1 MLIYG
6 YCPGAWVGVFSLAPA
21 KKSVSGSTTLIWRKL
36 TKRIGSVE
44 NLSAKNEITFFFYL
58 YFCMFLI
65 KVLDQNLPNWIRIF
79 GTDPDRKNCV
89 SNGFFS
95 ESGSDFSELGSKLTI
110 NVDPVQILKNPYLW
124 LQKIFISYLAHVTVL
139 FGQVYSKPDQRWTN
153 LDQDLKVWVCEKKN
167 QIHPDPKY

>member
-44 NLSAKNEITFFFYL
+44 NLSAKYEIKFFFYL

-65 KVLDQNLPNWIRIF
+65 KVLDQDLPNWIWIF

-110 NVDPVQILKNPYLW
+110 NVDPMQILKKIHTCDYRKFYL
-124 LQKIFISYLAHVTVL
+124 IFSTRHSAFWSGL
-139 FGQVYSKPDQRWTN
+139 FKDGLIWIR
-153 LDQDLKVWVCEKKN
+153 
-167 QIHPDPKY
+167 I

>member
-36 TKRIGSVE
+36 TKRIGSIE
-44 NLSAKNEITFFFYL
+44 NLSAKYEITFFFYL

-65 KVLDQNLPNWIRIF
+65 KVLDQDLPNWIWIF

-110 NVDPVQILKNPYLW
+110 NVDPMQILKKSIPVITENFYL
-124 LQKIFISYLAHVTVL
+124 IFSTCHCAFWSGL
-139 FGQVYSKPDQRWTN
+139 FKAWSKMD
-153 LDQDLKVWVCEKKN
+153 
-167 QIHPDPKY
+167 